1 MKKLK
6 INIFL
11 LSFTLFPGCIW
22 AQVVSDEVTSKEL
35 KLQKGEIPE
44 TVEKTVTSDLT
55 NEEPVQWTLISE
67 LVKSYGLSTLMT
79 DEGDVHPDNYYV
91 KVKTINGSVYD
102 ALYSPD
108 GKLIRWKEKLKDG
121 HLPAFIQ
128 SELIKDEYKDWKVVS
143 DEYFIKEYRNNASK
157 YYLVKIEKG
166 RQKKNLYFN
175 DSGTL
180 LTEK

>member
-11 LSFTLFPGCIW
+11 LSFTIFPGCLL
-22 AQVVSDEVTSKEL
+22 AQDVNDEVTVKEL
-35 KLQKGEIPE
+35 KLQKEEIPAA
-44 TVEKTVTSDLT
+44 VAKTVTSDLK

-67 LVKSYGLSTLMT
+67 LVKSYGLSALMT
-79 DEGDVHPDNYYV
+79 GEGDVLPDNYYV
-91 KVKTINGSVYD
+91 RVKTTNGSVYD
-102 ALYSPD
+102 AIYSPD
-108 GKLIRWKEKLKDG
+108 GQLIRWKEKLKDEQ
-121 HLPAFIQ
+121 LPAFIQ

-143 DEYFIKEYRNNASK
+143 DVYFIKEYRNTASK

-175 DSGTL
+175 DNGML